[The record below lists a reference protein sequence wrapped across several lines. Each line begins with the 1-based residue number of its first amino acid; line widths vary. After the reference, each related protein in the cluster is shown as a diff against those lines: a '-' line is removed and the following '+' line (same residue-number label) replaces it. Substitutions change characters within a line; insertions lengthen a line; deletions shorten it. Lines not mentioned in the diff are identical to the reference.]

1 MRMPKPLLNELKTMI
16 AQNVLPKEIND
27 ILKTKLKRLYFS
39 VMAKPKKKPTIA
51 TVLLPLITIP
61 IVILLDIGLIALG
74 GFLDVTMYDP
84 KPGTIGTP
92 VPFFTAI
99 FGVIA
104 GILSLIGFIV
114 MIVLMIVGAVR
125 LSKSSKED

>member
-1 MRMPKPLLNELKTMI
+1 
-16 AQNVLPKEIND
+16 
-27 ILKTKLKRLYFS
+27 
-39 VMAKPKKKPTIA
+39 
-51 TVLLPLITIP
+51 
-61 IVILLDIGLIALG
+61 
-74 GFLDVTMYDP
+74 MYDP

>member
-1 MRMPKPLLNELKTMI
+1 MENKMPLLWKI
-16 AQNVLPKEIND
+16 KCRVLWN
-27 ILKTKLKRLYFS
+27 
-39 VMAKPKKKPTIA
+39 
-51 TVLLPLITIP
+51 
-61 IVILLDIGLIALG
+61 IVNHLQLIALG

>member
-1 MRMPKPLLNELKTMI
+1 
-16 AQNVLPKEIND
+16 
-27 ILKTKLKRLYFS
+27 
-39 VMAKPKKKPTIA
+39 MAKPKKKPSIV

-61 IVILLDIGLIALG
+61 IVILLDIGLIVLG
-74 GFLDVTMYDP
+74 GYLDVTMYAP

-99 FGVIA
+99 FGIIA

>member
-1 MRMPKPLLNELKTMI
+1 MT
-16 AQNVLPKEIND
+16 
-27 ILKTKLKRLYFS
+27 
-39 VMAKPKKKPTIA
+39 KPKKKPTIA
-51 TVLLPLITIP
+51 VVLLPLITIP

-92 VPFFTAI
+92 VSFFTAI
-99 FGVIA
+99 FGIIA
-104 GILSLIGFIV
+104 GIISLIGFIV

-125 LSKSSKED
+125 LSKSTKKINTPQP